1 MALSLHAE
9 YLLGYLAGARAM
21 SPRDAAH
28 LGLVGGPDANQAR
41 ALLKALALGVADARR
56 GRALREA
63 PEVRMHVLTLLS
75 RESPGGSLGKVRS
88 GADSVRPSAPD
99 MTLSPDDPTEPIED
113 FVREALD
120 IV

>member
-21 SPRDAAH
+21 APRDAAL
-28 LGLVGGPDANQAR
+28 LGLAGSPDGNQAR

-56 GRALREA
+56 GRVLREA

-75 RESPGGSLGKVRS
+75 RETPGGSLAKLRS
-88 GADSVRPSAPD
+88 GADSVRPGAPD
-99 MTLSPDDPTEPIED
+99 AALSHEDPTEPIED